1 MNTKE
6 DLQMKSYNKWDL
18 RVQKTYKLLHTS
30 LITLLEKQSFDEITV
45 QAICDEAMVH
55 RTTFYAHFEDKYHL
69 LSSCLDYIIE
79 HEAVFTDITL
89 WPDKCLKELI
99 KIVDKY
105 KDAFSQ
111 VISNK
116 KASIQNILKK
126 NMSEGIKQH
135 IKESGHIYDST
146 HIDIIIAAY
155 VASVLSILEN
165 YVAED
170 VEINEKDLDNIF
182 NTLSRMFAS

>member
-45 QAICDEAMVH
+45 QSICDEAMVH

-69 LSSCLDYIIE
+69 LSSCLDFIIE
-79 HEAVFTDITL
+79 HEEVFKDTKL
-89 WPDKCLKELI
+89 SPRKCLVELI

-105 KDAFSQ
+105 RDAFSQ

-135 IKESGHIYDST
+135 IHESGLIYDST

-170 VEINEKDLDNIF
+170 VEINEKDLDNIL